1 MHVRPSHPHGD
12 GVTDRDR
19 LPWAASLL
27 LGGGSLVIGAVS
39 PLYDSYV
46 PPLLQ
51 RHLSSSAWIGAAM
64 GIDNVLALCLVPVVG
79 VLSDATNTRLGR
91 RVPFV
96 LLALPLTAVA
106 LAAIPY
112 AER

>member
-1 MHVRPSHPHGD
+1 M
-12 GVTDRDR
+12 
-19 LPWAASLL
+19 PWAASLL

-64 GIDNVLALCLVPVVG
+64 GIDNVLALLLVPIIG
-79 VLSDATNTRLGR
+79 ALSDATHTRLGR
-91 RVPFV
+91 RVPSF
-96 LLALPLTAVA
+96 LPPSRSPWWRSRRFRMP
-106 LAAIPY
+106 IGSGWQHCSP
-112 AER
+112 R